1 MDSLERLPEH
11 SMRLDPRFSRR
22 RLMRTMAGGA
32 LVFGAIPVLGACTTS
47 SNRSSDDDAA
57 ATEPASDDS
66 TDDTA
71 VEEADDAGSADD
83 SASMNGDSIGGQVTV
98 YSGRGQDL
106 VQPILDRF
114 AEETGIEVRVRYG
127 DTAEMAAAILEEG
140 QNTPAD
146 VYYGQDAGALGA
158 LALEGMARKIPDSTL
173 DLVDSRF
180 KSPDGLWVG
189 SSGRARTVIYDTDQL
204 DESDLPTSIVDY
216 ADPQW
221 ENMLGW
227 APTNGSFQAW
237 VTALRVLE
245 GEDVA
250 REWLEDI
257 QALNPLVYEGNNPIV
272 QAAMAGEVAAG
283 FVNHYYLYR
292 FEAEAGGE
300 VGANNYFF
308 RDGDIGGLIN
318 VAGMAILEP
327 SRNVEQAEM
336 LVDFL
341 LQQEAQEYFA
351 GETYEYPLAAG
362 FEPAADIPGLDE
374 LETPDIDLSNLEDLE
389 GTLALLQEV
398 GLL

>member
-1 MDSLERLPEH
+1 
-11 SMRLDPRFSRR
+11 MRFNSRFSRR
-22 RLMRTMAGGA
+22 RMLQTMAGGA
-32 LVFGAIPVLGACTTS
+32 IVFGAIPVLGACTTS
-47 SNRSSDDDAA
+47 TSRSSDDDTT
-57 ATEPASDDS
+57 TEPAADDS

-71 VEEADDAGSADD
+71 TEAADDATAGDD
-83 SASMNGDSIGGQVTV
+83 AARSDGERVGGQVTV

-106 VQPILDRF
+106 VQPILDKF
-114 AEETGIEVRVRYG
+114 AEQTGIEVRVRYG

-189 SSGRARTVIYDTDQL
+189 SSGRARTVIYNTDQL
-204 DESDLPTSIVDY
+204 DEGDLPGSILDY

-237 VTALRVLE
+237 VTALRILE
-245 GEDVA
+245 GDDVA

-257 QALNPLVYEGNNPIV
+257 RALNPLVYEGNTPIV
-272 QAAMAGEVAAG
+272 NAAISGEVGAG

-292 FEAEAGGE
+292 FQEEAGGD
-300 VGANNYFF
+300 VGAENYFF

-318 VAGMAILEP
+318 VAGTAILEP

-336 LVDFL
+336 LVEFL
-341 LQQEAQEYFA
+341 LQEEAQEYFA
-351 GETYEYPLAAG
+351 TETYEYPLAG
-362 FEPAADIPGLDE
+362 GMDPAADIPGLDE

-398 GLL
+398 GLI

>member
-1 MDSLERLPEH
+1 
-11 SMRLDPRFSRR
+11 
-22 RLMRTMAGGA
+22 MAG
-32 LVFGAIPVLGACTTS
+32 IPILGACSSTT
-47 SNRSSDDDAA
+47 REDDDEPAATDSDD
-57 ATEPASDDS
+57 DDS
-66 TDDTA
+66 TDET
-71 VEEADDAGSADD
+71 ESSDD
-83 SASMNGDSIGGQVTV
+83 SASDEDESIGGQVTV
-98 YSGRGQDL
+98 YSGRGEDL

-127 DTAEMAAAILEEG
+127 GTAEMAAAILEEG
-140 QNTPAD
+140 SNTPAD

-173 DLVDSRF
+173 DRVESRF

-189 SSGRARTVIYDTDQL
+189 SSGRARTVIYDTEQL
-204 DESDLPTSIVDY
+204 DEADLPESILDY
-216 ADPQW
+216 ADSQW

-237 VTALRVLE
+237 VTALRVTE

-250 REWLEDI
+250 REWLEEI
-257 QALNPLVYEGNNPIV
+257 HALNPLVYEGNTPIV
-272 QAAMAGEVAAG
+272 GAAMNGEIAAG

-292 FEAEAGGE
+292 EQAEAGGN
-300 VGANNYFF
+300 VGADNYFF

-318 VAGMAILEP
+318 VAGTAILEP

-351 GETYEYPLAAG
+351 TETFEYPLISG
-362 FEPAADIPGLDE
+362 VDPAADIPTLDE

-398 GLL
+398 GLI

>member
-1 MDSLERLPEH
+1 
-11 SMRLDPRFSRR
+11 MRINSRFSRR
-22 RLMRTMAGGA
+22 RLLHTMAGGA
-32 LVFGAIPVLGACTTS
+32 IVFGAIPVLGACTTS
-47 SNRSSDDDAA
+47 TSRSDDDDTT
-57 ATEPASDDS
+57 TETSGDDS
-66 TDDTA
+66 TDDADVEDTDDSTA
-71 VEEADDAGSADD
+71 SDDAA
-83 SASMNGDSIGGQVTV
+83 ASIGESIGGQVTV

-114 AEETGIEVRVRYG
+114 AEQTGIEVRVRYG

-158 LALEGMARKIPDSTL
+158 LALEGMARKIPDSSL
-173 DLVDSRF
+173 DLVDARF

-189 SSGRARTVIYDTDQL
+189 SSGRARTIIYNTDQL
-204 DESDLPTSIVDY
+204 DEGDLPGSILDY

-221 ENMLGW
+221 ENLLGW
-227 APTNGSFQAW
+227 APTNGSFQSW
-237 VTALRVLE
+237 VTALRILE
-245 GEDVA
+245 GDDVA

-257 QALNPLVYEGNNPIV
+257 QALNPLVYEGNTPIV
-272 QAAMAGEVAAG
+272 NAAISGEVAAG

-292 FEAEAGGE
+292 FEEEAGGD
-300 VGANNYFF
+300 VGADNYFF

-336 LVDFL
+336 LVEFL
-341 LQQEAQEYFA
+341 LQEEAQEYFA
-351 GETYEYPLAAG
+351 TETFEYPLATGMA
-362 FEPAADIPGLDE
+362 PAADVPALDE

-398 GLL
+398 GLI

>member
-1 MDSLERLPEH
+1 
-11 SMRLDPRFSRR
+11 MRLDPRISRR

-47 SNRSSDDDAA
+47 SRRSDDDDAA
-57 ATEPASDDS
+57 NEPAADDS
-66 TDDTA
+66 TDEEPT
-71 VEEADDAGSADD
+71 EEAEATAATDEGAE
-83 SASMNGDSIGGQVTV
+83 IGGQVTV

-114 AEETGIEVRVRYG
+114 SEQTGIEVRVRYG
-127 DTAEMAAAILEEG
+127 DTAELAAAILEEG
-140 QNTPAD
+140 SNSPAD

-158 LALEGMARKIPDSTL
+158 LALNGMTRQIPESTL
-173 DLVDSRF
+173 ERVDARF
-180 KSPDGLWVG
+180 RSPDGHWVG
-189 SSGRARTVIYDTDQL
+189 SSGRARTVIYNTDQL
-204 DESDLPTSIVDY
+204 DESDLPESILDY

-237 VTALRVLE
+237 VTALRLIE

-250 REWLEDI
+250 RAWLEDI
-257 QALNPLVYEGNNPIV
+257 HALNPLVYSGNTPIV
-272 QAAMAGEVAAG
+272 GAAMSGEVAAG

-292 FEAEAGGE
+292 EQAEAGGD
-300 VGANNYFF
+300 VGAENYFF

-318 VAGMAILEP
+318 VAGTAILEP

-341 LQQEAQEYFA
+341 LQEEAQEYFA
-351 GETYEYPLAAG
+351 TETFEYPLAAG
-362 FEPAADIPGLDE
+362 IEPAAEIPTLEE
-374 LETPDIDLSNLEDLE
+374 LQTPDIDLSNLEDLE
-389 GTLALLQEV
+389 ATLALIQEV
-398 GLL
+398 GLI

>member
-1 MDSLERLPEH
+1 
-11 SMRLDPRFSRR
+11 MRLDPRISRR

-47 SNRSSDDDAA
+47 SRRSDDDDAA
-57 ATEPASDDS
+57 NEPAADDS
-66 TDDTA
+66 TDEEPT
-71 VEEADDAGSADD
+71 EEAEATAATDEGAE
-83 SASMNGDSIGGQVTV
+83 IGGQVTV

-114 AEETGIEVRVRYG
+114 SEQTGIEVRVRYG
-127 DTAEMAAAILEEG
+127 DTAELAAAILEEG
-140 QNTPAD
+140 SNSPAD

-158 LALEGMARKIPDSTL
+158 LALNGMTRQIPESTL
-173 DLVDSRF
+173 ERVDARF
-180 KSPDGLWVG
+180 RSPDGHWVG
-189 SSGRARTVIYDTDQL
+189 SSGRARTVIYNTDQL
-204 DESDLPTSIVDY
+204 DESDLPDSILDY

-237 VTALRVLE
+237 VTALRLIE

-250 REWLEDI
+250 RAWLEDI
-257 QALNPLVYEGNNPIV
+257 HALNPLVYSGNTPIV
-272 QAAMAGEVAAG
+272 GAAMSGEVAAG

-292 FEAEAGGE
+292 EQAEAGGD
-300 VGANNYFF
+300 VGAENYFF

-318 VAGMAILEP
+318 VAGTAILEP

-341 LQQEAQEYFA
+341 LQEEAQEYFA
-351 GETYEYPLAAG
+351 TETFEYPLAAG
-362 FEPAADIPGLDE
+362 IEPAAEIPTLEE
-374 LETPDIDLSNLEDLE
+374 LQTPDIDLSNLEDLE
-389 GTLALLQEV
+389 ATLALIQEV
-398 GLL
+398 GLI

>member
-1 MDSLERLPEH
+1 
-11 SMRLDPRFSRR
+11 
-22 RLMRTMAGGA
+22 MAGGSIVLA
-32 LVFGAIPVLGACTTS
+32 GIPILGACTTT
-47 SNRSSDDDAA
+47 NRDRDDDTA
-57 ATEPASDDS
+57 ATDPEDDDS
-66 TDDTA
+66 TDDAETP
-71 VEEADDAGSADD
+71 EAQDDD
-83 SASMNGDSIGGQVTV
+83 SAESNGETAGGQITV

-114 AEETGIEVRVRYG
+114 SEQTGIEVRVRYG

-140 QNTPAD
+140 SNTPAD

-158 LALEGMARKIPDSTL
+158 LALEGMARQIPESTL

-189 SSGRARTVIYDTDQL
+189 SSGRARTVIYNTDQL
-204 DESDLPTSIVDY
+204 DEGDMPASILDY

-245 GEDVA
+245 GDDVA

-257 QALNPLVYEGNNPIV
+257 SALNPLVYEGNTPIV
-272 QAAMAGEVAAG
+272 GAAMSGEVAAG

-292 FEAEAGGE
+292 EQAEAGGD
-300 VGANNYFF
+300 VGAENYFF

-341 LQQEAQEYFA
+341 LQEEAQEYFA
-351 GETYEYPLAAG
+351 TETFEYPLAG
-362 FEPAADIPGLDE
+362 GMDPAADIPTLDE
-374 LETPDIDLSNLEDLE
+374 LETPDLDLSNLEDLE
-389 GTLALLQEV
+389 GTLALLKEV
-398 GLL
+398 GLI

>member
-1 MDSLERLPEH
+1 
-11 SMRLDPRFSRR
+11 MRINPRFSRR
-22 RLMRTMAGGA
+22 RLVRTMAGGA
-32 LVFGAIPVLGACTTS
+32 LVFGAIPILGACSTQ
-47 SNRSSDDDAA
+47 SNRTDDDA
-57 ATEPASDDS
+57 ATEPAADDS
-66 TDDTA
+66 TDDAA
-71 VEEADDAGSADD
+71 VEEADDTEASDD
-83 SASMNGDSIGGQVTV
+83 TAAANGESIGGQVTL

-114 AEETGIEVRVRYG
+114 SEQTGIEVRVRYG

-140 QNTPAD
+140 SNSPAD
-146 VYYGQDAGALGA
+146 IYYGQDAGALGA
-158 LALEGMARKIPDSTL
+158 LALNGMTRQIPQSSL

-180 KSPDGLWVG
+180 RSPDGHWVG
-189 SSGRARTVIYDTDQL
+189 SSGRARTVIYDTDQF
-204 DESDLPTSIVDY
+204 DEGDLPGSILDY

-237 VTALRVLE
+237 VTALRILE

-257 QALNPLVYEGNNPIV
+257 HALNPLVYEGNTPIV
-272 QAAMAGEVAAG
+272 TAAMAGEVPAG

-292 FEAEAGGE
+292 FQAEEGGD
-300 VGANNYFF
+300 VGAENYFF

-336 LVDFL
+336 LVEFM
-341 LQQEAQEYFA
+341 LQDEAQEYFA
-351 GETYEYPLAAG
+351 TETFEYPLAG
-362 FEPAADIPGLDE
+362 NIDPAAEIPGLDE

-398 GLL
+398 GLI

>member
-1 MDSLERLPEH
+1 MTLNA
-11 SMRLDPRFSRR
+11 RFSRR
-22 RLMRTMAGGA
+22 RLMRSMVAGTITFA
-32 LVFGAIPVLGACTTS
+32 AIPILGACNT
-47 SNRSSDDDAA
+47 RSDNDDDNADA
-57 ATEPASDDS
+57 TTTEPAADDS
-66 TDDTA
+66 TDNVPDTD
-71 VEEADDAGSADD
+71 DDAEDTE
-83 SASMNGDSIGGQVTV
+83 NGNGIGGQVTV

-114 AEETGIEVRVRYG
+114 SEETGIEVRVRYG

-140 QNTPAD
+140 QNSPAD

-180 KSPDGLWVG
+180 KSPEGLWVG
-189 SSGRARTVIYDTDQL
+189 SSGRARTVIYNTDQF
-204 DESDLPTSIVDY
+204 DEGDLPGSMMDY

-227 APTNGSFQAW
+227 APTNGSFQSW
-237 VTALRVLE
+237 ITALRILE

-257 QALNPLVYEGNNPIV
+257 NALNPLVYEGNTPIV
-272 QAAMAGEVAAG
+272 GAAMSGEVAAG

-292 FEAEAGGE
+292 EQAEAGGD
-300 VGANNYFF
+300 VGADNYFF
-308 RDGDIGGLIN
+308 SEGDIGGLIN
-318 VAGMAILEP
+318 VAGTAILEP
-327 SRNVEQAEM
+327 SRNVEQAER
-336 LVDFL
+336 LVEFL

-351 GETYEYPLAAG
+351 NETFEYPLASG
-362 FEPAADIPGLDE
+362 FEPAADIPALDE
-374 LETPDIDLSNLEDLE
+374 LETPDLDLSDLEDLE

-398 GLL
+398 GLI

>member
-1 MDSLERLPEH
+1 
-11 SMRLDPRFSRR
+11 
-22 RLMRTMAGGA
+22 
-32 LVFGAIPVLGACTTS
+32 
-47 SNRSSDDDAA
+47 
-57 ATEPASDDS
+57 
-66 TDDTA
+66 
-71 VEEADDAGSADD
+71 
-83 SASMNGDSIGGQVTV
+83 
-98 YSGRGQDL
+98 

-114 AEETGIEVRVRYG
+114 SEETGIEVRVRYG

-158 LALEGMARKIPDSTL
+158 LALEGMARKIPDDAL
-173 DLVDSRF
+173 ERVDSRF
-180 KSPDGLWVG
+180 RSPDGLWVG
-189 SSGRARTVIYDTDQL
+189 SSGRARTVIYDTDRL
-204 DESDLPTSIVDY
+204 DEGDLPASILDY
-216 ADPQW
+216 ADSQW

-237 VTALRVLE
+237 ITALRVLE

-250 REWLEDI
+250 REWLEEI
-257 QALNPLVYEGNNPIV
+257 NALNPLVYEGNMPIV
-272 QAAMAGEVAAG
+272 GAAMSGEIAAG

-292 FEAEAGGE
+292 ERAEAGGD
-300 VGANNYFF
+300 VGAENYFF

-327 SRNVEQAEM
+327 SQNVEQAEM
-336 LVDFL
+336 LVDFM

-351 GETYEYPLAAG
+351 AETFEYPLVQG
-362 FEPAADIPGLDE
+362 IEPAAELPSLDE

-398 GLL
+398 GLI

>member
-1 MDSLERLPEH
+1 MKLN
-11 SMRLDPRFSRR
+11 PRISRR
-22 RLMRTMAGGA
+22 QLMRSMAGGA
-32 LVFGAIPVLGACTTS
+32 LVFASVPILGACNTGTS
-47 SNRSSDDDAA
+47 RSDDDDAA
-57 ATEPASDDS
+57 ATDATDDS
-66 TDDTA
+66 TDAAPAT
-71 VEEADDAGSADD
+71 DDSADD
-83 SASMNGDSIGGQVTV
+83 SDREIGGQVTV
-98 YSGRGQDL
+98 YSGRGRDL

-114 AEETGIEVRVRYG
+114 SEQTGIEIRVRYG

-140 QNTPAD
+140 QNSPAD

-180 KSPDGLWVG
+180 KSPDGLWIG
-189 SSGRARTVIYDTDQL
+189 SSGRARTVIYNTDQL
-204 DESDLPTSIVDY
+204 NEGDLPGSIMDY
-216 ADPQW
+216 ANPQW

-237 VTALRVLE
+237 LTALRVIE
-245 GEDVA
+245 GDDVA

-257 QALNPLVYEGNNPIV
+257 NALNPLVYEGNTPIV
-272 QAAMAGEVAAG
+272 GAAMSGEVAAG

-292 FEAEAGGE
+292 EQAEAGGD
-300 VGANNYFF
+300 VGAENYFF
-308 RDGDIGGLIN
+308 HDGDIGGLIN

-327 SRNVEQAEM
+327 SRNVEQAER
-336 LVDFL
+336 LVEFL

-351 GETYEYPLAAG
+351 NETFEYPLAQG
-362 FEPAADIPGLDE
+362 MDPAADIPSLQE

-398 GLL
+398 GLI

>member
-1 MDSLERLPEH
+1 M
-11 SMRLDPRFSRR
+11 
-22 RLMRTMAGGA
+22 TGGA
-32 LVFGAIPVLGACTTS
+32 LVFAAVPILGACNTTAD
-47 SNRSSDDDAA
+47 RTDDSDAP
-57 ATEPASDDS
+57 ATEPNTDDS
-66 TDDTA
+66 TD
-71 VEEADDAGSADD
+71 EIEDAETPEPPDD
-83 SASMNGDSIGGQVTV
+83 SDDVGAQESNGEVTV

-114 AEETGIEVRVRYG
+114 AEQTGIEVRVRYG

-158 LALEGMARKIPDSTL
+158 LAREGMARKIPDDFL
-173 DLVDSRF
+173 ERVDSRF
-180 KSPDGLWVG
+180 RAPDGLWVG
-189 SSGRARTVIYDTDQL
+189 SSGRARTVIYDTEQL
-204 DESDLPTSIVDY
+204 DEGDLPVSILDY

-237 VTALRVLE
+237 VTALRILE

-257 QALNPLVYEGNNPIV
+257 HALNPLVYEGNTPIV
-272 QAAMAGEVAAG
+272 GAAMTGEIAAG

-292 FEAEAGGE
+292 EQAEAGGD
-300 VGANNYFF
+300 VGAENFFF

-327 SRNVEQAEM
+327 SSKVEQAEM
-336 LVDFL
+336 LVEFML
-341 LQQEAQEYFA
+341 NQEAQEYFA
-351 GETYEYPLAAG
+351 NETFEYPLVQ
-362 FEPAADIPGLDE
+362 EIDPAAELPSLDE
-374 LETPDIDLSNLEDLE
+374 LETPDIDLSNLDDLE

-398 GLL
+398 GLI

>member
-1 MDSLERLPEH
+1 MVRNPRL
-11 SMRLDPRFSRR
+11 SRR
-22 RLMRTMAGGA
+22 RLLRSIASGTTVLAA
-32 LVFGAIPVLGACTTS
+32 LPILGACAGNGGEDDNSTATDPAENDS
-47 SNRSSDDDAA
+47 ADETLNDDDSGG
-57 ATEPASDDS
+57 ESEASG
-66 TDDTA
+66 
-71 VEEADDAGSADD
+71 E
-83 SASMNGDSIGGQVTV
+83 NIGGQVTI

-114 AEETGIEVRVRYG
+114 SEQAGIEVRVRYG

-140 QNTPAD
+140 SNSPAD

-158 LALEGMARKIPDSTL
+158 LALEGMTRRIPNSTL

-189 SSGRARTVIYDTDQL
+189 SSGRARTVIYNTDQF
-204 DESDLPTSIVDY
+204 DEGDLPASILDY
-216 ADPQW
+216 ANSQW

-237 VTALRVLE
+237 LTALRIVE
-245 GEDVA
+245 SDDVA

-257 QALNPLVYEGNNPIV
+257 HELNPLVYEGNTPIV
-272 QAAMAGEVAAG
+272 GAAMRGEISAG

-292 FEAEAGGE
+292 EQAEAGGD
-300 VGANNYFF
+300 VGAENYFF

-341 LQQEAQEYFA
+341 LQDEAQEYFA
-351 GETYEYPLAAG
+351 TETFEYPLAG
-362 FEPAADIPGLDE
+362 GVDPAADIPALDE
-374 LETPDIDLSNLEDLE
+374 LETPEIDLSNLEDLE

-398 GLL
+398 GLI